1 MQYCCNI
8 VLGELFKY
16 KINKQK
22 GLRKLKG
29 IKKIISIILAAT
41 VGAGITVMPIYA
53 DEVSQ
58 MTVSAPR
65 YCRIEAESAVDG
77 YDATREFEAPVNGQF
92 KDIVTWGAEDN
103 YGTVEGTYKC
113 EVDIEGGSGESV
125 KLLAAVYDESGK
137 LARVAVDEKAAASA
151 SDTLSVTAE
160 VGATDTYKSFI
171 WGNDGVKPLETEAA
185 APTIRYFYCDDP
197 GTVTLAWYNEGGSYS
212 LYKNGTQVDIS
223 GLTPVSAESYKNMGK
238 YPAYIYTD
246 TAAADG
252 DTYVVKNGTVSSEA
266 LVASFSD
273 GASVTLGKY
282 VSGRNMSYMRNDN
295 AVWWHNSVSDHKII
309 EGVECDVRA
318 YKSFYA
324 NNKNN
329 QKWTNF
335 YFKVDQ
341 DYISGSG
348 NTVDVTINYFDYGT
362 EPLWLYYYPDSDTSN
377 TTRVSVATTEN
388 TNTWK
393 TVTHRLTGV
402 TFAADTGLDDDC
414 QLMITSA
421 TGSAIS
427 GISVEP
433 YYDTSVQTLRA
444 ANTYSDG
451 IELRWTT
458 ASSAGITGY
467 TVKRNGTTI
476 ATNYQKRVYYDRNLN
491 EDTQYSYTVTP
502 ETAGGLGTESSVLT
516 TRTQVA
522 PAEPLSMTLPLA
534 SGYES
539 NTASTSNSET
549 ATSQQYSDGSGL
561 TFGFYTND
569 RWNEGMTL
577 ARQKAGKWCR
587 TTLAR
592 NTSSNGS
599 GWYEIYDWGSNIKPN
614 LKSTFMSFKVDN
626 SKISADTR
634 NVTIEFDYFDNTD
647 SALSGQYVELTYLAT
662 DSQKKTVRVA
672 YTRTGEWK
680 TARFDIT
687 DAQFDHRSSGA
698 LQGGYTYDFRIGS
711 GGNRGGFASSW
722 IKVYPTALEE
732 LNAGLNGPMP
742 EHETYGEVNADG
754 TALTGDVVLSIWDGS
769 YDRDIGFSG
778 KDGRA
783 AVNGKHYI
791 YNREYAKY
799 NESGQGWKRWKN
811 AFCVNV
817 PDDFLYGTDYE
828 KVEIEV
834 ECYLTAGSI
843 QFNFGGND
851 NITNNVPYNEWTT
864 TKVVIDPSSGR
875 SFSNGV
881 DGVDFKIFSTG
892 CEGYIHKITV
902 RKDIIED

>member
-1 MQYCCNI
+1 MKKKRFIFCCALVI
-8 VLGELFKY
+8 CCIFG
-16 KINKQK
+16 
-22 GLRKLKG
+22 G
-29 IKKIISIILAAT
+29 AANAKNVYYET
-41 VGAGITVMPIYA
+41 FNDGKTGR
-53 DEVSQ
+53 Q
-58 MTVSAPR
+58 
-65 YCRIEAESAVDG
+65 IEYFDLYEDT
-77 YDATREFEAPVNGQF
+77 TRNYFTQNAWF
-92 KDIVTWGAEDN
+92 SDN
-103 YGTVEGTYKC
+103 
-113 EVDIEGGSGESV
+113 
-125 KLLAAVYDESGK
+125 
-137 LARVAVDEKAAASA
+137 
-151 SDTLSVTAE
+151 
-160 VGATDTYKSFI
+160 KSFI
-171 WGNDGVKPLETEAA
+171 VCGE
-185 APTIRYFYCDDP
+185 
-197 GTVTLAWYNEGGSYS
+197 
-212 LYKNGTQVDIS
+212 
-223 GLTPVSAESYKNMGK
+223 
-238 YPAYIYTD
+238 
-246 TAAADG
+246 
-252 DTYVVKNGTVSSEA
+252 
-266 LVASFSD
+266 SD
-273 GASVTLGKY
+273 GTIYKYDTLTKSVDEVFGAGCLPL
-282 VSGRNMSYMRNDN
+282 DN
-295 AVWWHNSVSDHKII
+295 AAVVGPDDT
-309 EGVECDVRA
+309 V
-318 YKSFYA
+318 YA
-324 NNKNN
+324 RNK
-329 QKWTNF
+329 
-335 YFKVDQ
+335 
-341 DYISGSG
+341 
-348 NTVDVTINYFDYGT
+348 
-362 EPLWLYYYPDSDTSN
+362 TSN
-377 TTRVSVATTEN
+377 DIYMQ
-388 TNTWK
+388 K
-393 TVTHRLTGV
+393 P
-402 TFAADTGLDDDC
+402 
-414 QLMITSA
+414 TS
-421 TGSAIS
+421 GQ
-427 GISVEP
+427 E
-433 YYDTSVQTLRA
+433 
-444 ANTYSDG
+444 
-451 IELRWTT
+451 EF
-458 ASSAGITGY
+458 
-467 TVKRNGTTI
+467 
-476 ATNYQKRVYYDRNLN
+476 
-491 EDTQYSYTVTP
+491 
-502 ETAGGLGTESSVLT
+502 
-516 TRTQVA
+516 
-522 PAEPLSMTLPLA
+522 EPLSMTLPLA

-539 NTASTSNSET
+539 NTTSTSNSET

-577 ARQKAGKWCR
+577 ARQKGGKWCR
-587 TTLAR
+587 TTIAR
-592 NTSSNGS
+592 NTDSGL
-599 GWYEIYDWGSNIKPN
+599 GWYEIYNWDSSIKPN
-614 LKSTFMSFKVDN
+614 LRSTFMSFKVDN

-634 NVTIEFDYFDNTD
+634 NVTIEFDYFDNSD
-647 SALSGQYVELTYLAT
+647 SAMSGQYVELTYLAT

-672 YTRTGEWK
+672 YTQTGEWK
-680 TARFDIT
+680 TARFDLT